1 MKRLEGRV
9 ALVTGGSRGIGRAV
23 AIRLAQEGAR
33 VFVNYARGADAAQET
48 VKLCQAVGAEAEA
61 IGFDVADSAAVD
73 QAMDQIKSKAGK
85 LDILINNA
93 GIAHDGLLLRMKDEE
108 WNQVIATN
116 LSGAFYCARAASKL
130 MIKGRYGRIINI
142 SSVVGEMG
150 NAGQVPYVS
159 SKSGLIGMTK
169 AIARELASRGIT
181 SNAVAPGF
189 IETDMTNNLDESLKA
204 EHFKTIPLARYG
216 QADDIAA
223 AVAFLSSDEAG
234 YITGHT
240 LSVNGG
246 MYM

>member
-1 MKRLEGRV
+1 MKRLQGRV

-23 AIRLAQEGAR
+23 CVRLAQEGAR

-48 VKLCQAVGAEAEA
+48 VKLCQEAGAEAEA
-61 IGFDVADSAAVD
+61 LGFDVADSAAVD

-85 LDILINNA
+85 LDILVNNA

-108 WNQVIATN
+108 WQQVIGTN

-130 MIKGRYGRIINI
+130 MIKDRYGRIVNV

-159 SKSGLIGMTK
+159 SKAGLIGMTK

-181 SNAVAPGF
+181 TNAVAPGF
-189 IETDMTNNLDESLKA
+189 IETDMTNNLDEALKA
-204 EHFKTIPLARYG
+204 EHFKTIPLSRYG

-223 AVAFLSSDEAG
+223 AVAFLASDEAG

>member
-1 MKRLEGRV
+1 MKRLQGRV

-23 AIRLAQEGAR
+23 CVRLAQEGAR

-48 VKLCQAVGAEAEA
+48 VKLCQEAGAEAEA
-61 IGFDVADSAAVD
+61 LGFDVADSAAVD

-85 LDILINNA
+85 LDILVNNA

-108 WNQVIATN
+108 WQQVIGTN

-130 MIKGRYGRIINI
+130 MIKGRYGRIVNV

-159 SKSGLIGMTK
+159 SKAGLIGMTK

-181 SNAVAPGF
+181 TNAVAPGF
-189 IETDMTNNLDESLKA
+189 IETDMTNNLDEALKA
-204 EHFKTIPLARYG
+204 EHFKTIPLSRYG

-223 AVAFLSSDEAG
+223 AVAFLASDEAG

>member
-1 MKRLEGRV
+1 MKRLSGRV
-9 ALVTGGSRGIGRAV
+9 ALVTGASRGIGRAV
-23 AIRLAQEGAR
+23 AVRLASEGAK
-33 VFVNYARGADAAQET
+33 VFVNYARGVDAAQET
-48 VKLCQAVGAEAEA
+48 VRLCQAAGGEAELL
-61 IGFDVADSAAVD
+61 GFDVADSAAVD
-73 QAMDQIKSKAGK
+73 QGIDQIKSKAGK
-85 LDILINNA
+85 LDILVNNA

-108 WNQVIATN
+108 WQQVIATN

-130 MIKGRYGRIINI
+130 MIKGRYGRIVNI

-189 IETDMTNNLDESLKA
+189 IETDMTNNLDEALKA

>member
-1 MKRLEGRV
+1 MKKLEGRV
-9 ALVTGGSRGIGRAV
+9 ALVTGGSRGIGRSIAV
-23 AIRLAQEGAR
+23 RLASEGAR
-33 VFVNYARGADAAQET
+33 VFVNYTRGLEAAEET
-48 VKLCQAVGAEAEA
+48 VRLCNAVGVQAEAL
-61 IGFDVADSAAVD
+61 GFDVADSAAVD
-73 QAMDQIKSKAGK
+73 QAIDQIKAKAGK
-85 LDILINNA
+85 LDILVNNA

-108 WNQVIATN
+108 WQRVIATN

-130 MIKGRYGRIINI
+130 MIKGRYGRIIAI

-159 SKSGLIGMTK
+159 SKAGLIGMTK
-169 AIARELASRGIT
+169 AMARELASRNIT

-189 IETDMTNNLDESLKA
+189 IETDMTNNLDDALKA

-216 QADDIAA
+216 QPEDIAA
-223 AVAFLSSDEAG
+223 AVSFLASEEAG
-234 YITGHT
+234 YITGHV

>member
-1 MKRLEGRV
+1 MKRLAGRV
-9 ALVTGGSRGIGRAV
+9 ALVTGASRGIGRAV
-23 AIRLAQEGAR
+23 AVRLASEGAK
-33 VFVNYARGADAAQET
+33 VFVNYARGVDAAQET
-48 VKLCQAVGAEAEA
+48 VRLCQAAGGEAELL
-61 IGFDVADSAAVD
+61 GFDVADSAAVD
-73 QAMDQIKSKAGK
+73 AGMDQIKAKAGK
-85 LDILINNA
+85 LDILVNNA

-108 WNQVIATN
+108 WQQVISTN

-130 MIKGRYGRIINI
+130 MIKGRYGRIVNI

-189 IETDMTNNLDESLKA
+189 IETDMTNNLDEALKA

-216 QADDIAA
+216 QAEDIAA
-223 AVAFLSSDEAG
+223 AVAFLSSEESG

>member
-9 ALVTGGSRGIGRAV
+9 ALVTGASRGIGRAV
-23 AIRLAQEGAR
+23 AVRLAKEGAR
-33 VFVNYARGADAAQET
+33 VFVNYSRGLEAAEET
-48 VKLCQAVGAEAEA
+48 VRLCNEVGSGAEVL
-61 IGFDVADSAAVD
+61 GFDVASSTAVD
-73 QAMDQIKSKAGK
+73 EAFAQIKERAGK
-85 LDILINNA
+85 LDVLVNNA

-108 WNQVIATN
+108 WKQVMDTN
-116 LSGAFYCARAASKL
+116 LSGAFYCARAAAKL
-130 MIKGRYGRIINI
+130 MIKGRYGRIIAI

-159 SKSGLIGMTK
+159 SKAGMIGMTK
-169 AIARELASRGIT
+169 AMARELSSRGIT

-189 IETDMTNNLDESLKA
+189 IETDMTNSLDENLKA

-216 QADDIAA
+216 QPEDIAA
-223 AVAFLSSDEAG
+223 AVAFLASEEAG